1 MHHAFVLAAGLGT
14 RMRPLTEH
22 RPKPLV
28 PVCGVP
34 LLAYSLA
41 LCARHGLRDVVVNA
55 HWLHEQVERWAGERE
70 GVKVTVST
78 ELPDVLG
85 TGGGLKAVE
94 RDLAPVFVVLNAD
107 VLHEVDLTALRSAVR
122 PGGAATTP

>member
-1 MHHAFVLAAGLGT
+1 GLPPAQGRARRAPRPGLAERARGRRPRRRRALRASAAPRRDRERAPPRVDDPAEPRPEAPRPPDRAAPERPVNAFVLAAGLGT

-55 HWLHEQVERWAGERE
+55 HWLH
-70 GVKVTVST
+70 
-78 ELPDVLG
+78 
-85 TGGGLKAVE
+85 
-94 RDLAPVFVVLNAD
+94 
-107 VLHEVDLTALRSAVR
+107 
-122 PGGAATTP
+122 